1 MDLTLNDIYSCK
13 RETREELGKAVGDAY
28 FPLTDVPDIQKEFL
42 RQVEEQ
48 EEKER
53 KKKEEEEKVDAV
65 DDLGKSLGE
74 VALVQSTGQVIII
87 FQQCHHRTMIVINLT
102 ILNYSTTITS
112 KHQVATLESR
122 ERNTLPARDK
132 PERSVRLMQEQG
144 MLRKY

>member
-1 MDLTLNDIYSCK
+1 MWQTHSDLTFIDVYSCQ

-53 KKKEEEEKVDAV
+53 KKKEEEKADTV

-74 VALVQSTGQVIII
+74 VALVQCTGQVIIT
-87 FQQCHHRTMIVINLT
+87 FKIVVNMINLRLQLLKAERGT
-102 ILNYSTTITS
+102 HFQRGTS
-112 KHQVATLESR
+112 RR
-122 ERNTLPARDK
+122 E
-132 PERSVRLMQEQG
+132 V
-144 MLRKY
+144 

>member
-1 MDLTLNDIYSCK
+1 MWQTHSHLTLIDVYSCQ

-74 VALVQSTGQVIII
+74 VALVQSTGQVIIT
-87 FQQCHHRTMIVINLT
+87 F
-102 ILNYSTTITS
+102 
-112 KHQVATLESR
+112 
-122 ERNTLPARDK
+122 
-132 PERSVRLMQEQG
+132 
-144 MLRKY
+144 